1 MKHLL
6 KIVTNTKDY
15 EGVTLG
21 TTTVSIGNAKVKHQ
35 KRIAYKINGF
45 WFYLSRVQWADYS
58 GVNYPTL
65 VGRHKKGKPIA
76 QVLGYEKIPKW
87 QKGRRKVND

>member
-1 MKHLL
+1 VKHLL

-15 EGVTLG
+15 EGATG
-21 TTTVSIGNAKVKHQ
+21 TISISVGNTKVPHQ

-45 WFYLSRVQWADYS
+45 WFYLSRVQWAEYC

-65 VGRHKKGKPIA
+65 CGRQKAGKPIA
-76 QVLGYEKIPKW
+76 QVLGYEPIPKW
-87 QKGRRKVND
+87 QKGRRKVS